1 MEKTFGREKKKIKPT
16 EGPTNQPPVRH
27 SRPGTPLGR
36 TIIRLVPNADLF
48 EITSVSQPG
57 SNRNA
62 AKAQRLRTFAL
73 PDRFIT
79 PHSQDKGRT
88 VNILAAVIME
98 EISII
103 LWQTQLWSCFP
114 SGPDWM
120 VETAAALEYMDQ
132 WRDEV
137 LCNRAQTPIIAAL
150 LDTCGPA
157 AGVGVETDR
166 SRDTYVL
173 LFDINKLRL
182 VPKPCVPLHSNAPQ
196 RHNRQQ
202 MLKEWREAHRK
213 DSTITWM
220 LWKRATS
227 TIKQQD
233 EDNQTCLDY
242 RKHISATS
250 LVGPTS
256 KGRLVDP

>member
-1 MEKTFGREKKKIKPT
+1 M
-16 EGPTNQPPVRH
+16 
-27 SRPGTPLGR
+27 
-36 TIIRLVPNADLF
+36 
-48 EITSVSQPG
+48 
-57 SNRNA
+57 
-62 AKAQRLRTFAL
+62 
-73 PDRFIT
+73 

-157 AGVGVETDR
+157 AGMGVHLVVVLPHPLSQSCDMAVPTGVETDR

-173 LFDINKLRL
+173 LFDIDKLRL

-196 RHNRQQ
+196 QHNRQQ

-213 DSTITWM
+213 DSTITWT
-220 LWKRATS
+220 LWKRTTS
-227 TIKQQD
+227 TIKRQD